1 MENLLGSRTEI
12 QGTAFELRRSNN
24 SKFVDDQGDAACE
37 QVAGGLAR
45 IDFDEFYGEGPVV
58 GAKDQPVQEEVRI
71 ADAKMRARAH
81 GVEVWPVG
89 PIGGDGVVMAI
100 DEHDGFRE
108 QKRIH
113 GLRVSCRNADG
124 DEALPGPAGVG
135 DVGLERLQNSGL
147 EMKHGLDSGRANV
160 GLKERGGMGDDW
172 NRVPCGVKREV
183 VGLAEDWKQV
193 VGCEALGGEN
203 AVHCIE
209 GKLPAAMKEVGEV
222 GLSEA
227 GLAGE
232 QRNTQRP
239 PLDSAKQLQAKT
251 IVHLGEIHVWKICH
265 QQ

>member
-1 MENLLGSRTEI
+1 M
-12 QGTAFELRRSNN
+12 
-24 SKFVDDQGDAACE
+24 
-37 QVAGGLAR
+37 
-45 IDFDEFYGEGPVV
+45 

>member
-1 MENLLGSRTEI
+1 M
-12 QGTAFELRRSNN
+12 
-24 SKFVDDQGDAACE
+24 
-37 QVAGGLAR
+37 
-45 IDFDEFYGEGPVV
+45 
-58 GAKDQPVQEEVRI
+58 GAKDEPVQEEVRI
-71 ADAKMRARAH
+71 ADAKMRALAYS
-81 GVEVWPVG
+81 VEVWPVAS
-89 PIGGDGVVMAI
+89 IGGDGVVMAI
-100 DEHDGFRE
+100 NEHDGFRE

-160 GLKERGGMGDDW
+160 GLKERGGMGDNW
-172 NRVPCGVKREV
+172 NRVACDVNREV
-183 VGLAEDWKQV
+183 VGLTENGKQV
-193 VGCEALGGEN
+193 VGFEVLCGEN

-209 GKLPAAMKEVGEV
+209 GKLPAAMQEIGEV
-222 GLSEA
+222 GLSKA

-232 QRNTQRP
+232 QRNTQCP
-239 PLDSAKQLQAKT
+239 PLDSAKQLHAKT